1 MRLPLLHRLAV
12 LTAALLALGA
22 CATDGLGP
30 RERELARFERFERFA
45 GPPVDS
51 FRFWKLDRW
60 ESLGPDSVAI
70 WTRPDEAWLLTVRQP
85 CHGLEFAMAIGLSST
100 VNRVSRLHDEVRFE
114 QQRCRIEQIRP
125 IDVRAMRAGPATPT
139 D

>member
-1 MRLPLLHRLAV
+1 MRLPVLLRFV
-12 LTAALLALGA
+12 LVIVSLLVLGA
-22 CATDGLGP
+22 CAADGRGP
-30 RERELARFERFERFA
+30 RQRELARLERFERFA

-51 FRFWKLDRW
+51 FRFWQMDRW

-70 WTRPDEAWLLTVRQP
+70 WTRPNEAWLLTVRQP

-125 IDVRAMRAGPATPT
+125 IDVRAMREAAAHQE
-139 D
+139 